1 MTAFRPTLII
11 RESGFPESGKFLPVK
26 SGILGIGIRN
36 ATNDWN
42 PESKFQW
49 QRQESGTWNSANHAS
64 LCKGADNMIIRLCKA
79 WRVIRRSFF
88 PFVREVRRSFPKKR
102 MPDRSC
108 QYVKYFAKRASCRY
122 GTGRCDASSKFSCK
136 NLSGVCCIRANQ
148 SHCKI
153 TQAQKH
159 QNPNNHCY
167 WNGV

>member
-26 SGILGIGIRN
+26 SGILGIGIWN

-42 PESKFQW
+42 PESKFHW
-49 QRQESGTWNSANHAS
+49 QRQESRTWNSANHAS

-88 PFVREVRRSFPKKR
+88 PFVREARRSFPKKR

-108 QYVKYFAKRASCRY
+108 QYVTYFAKRASCRY
-122 GTGRCDASSKFSCK
+122 GTILGDPGAVRRVDKMFVVK
-136 NLSGVCCIRANQ
+136 VY
-148 SHCKI
+148 CKI
-153 TQAQKH
+153 ETSSSRSYNKLSPRTFCRPA
-159 QNPNNHCY
+159 
-167 WNGV
+167 